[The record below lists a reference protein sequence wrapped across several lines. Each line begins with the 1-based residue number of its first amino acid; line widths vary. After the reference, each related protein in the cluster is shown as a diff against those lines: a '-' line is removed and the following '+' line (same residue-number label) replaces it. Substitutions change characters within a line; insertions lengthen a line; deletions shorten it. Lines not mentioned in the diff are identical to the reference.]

1 MRFLDSNGVS
11 ILWNKIKGYVGE
23 QTSGLSINWDN
34 ITNKPTWLQDG
45 EVNWGDIQDKPST
58 FTPSAH
64 NHAWTD
70 ITSGI
75 PSGLVTTVNLPQGEG
90 NVITGVTF
98 SNHTLSFT
106 KGNITPGQ
114 TTINWDDVE
123 GKPANLVTNVSIN
136 NPGSFNAITNAT
148 FSGGVLTLTKGTIST
163 SGSDGNNYPESVDLS
178 LSGSNLTVTIKRNG
192 LADISDTVTLPESGI
207 SQSTADGRYVKKAG
221 DTMTGALTMIGTG
234 GITFK
239 SSAGGSTT
247 GSFTPSG
254 LTLGGENAG
263 DKIQITGNSISL
275 QGGGATIT
283 YSSTG
288 LQINSNTNGTIFN
301 QKITAPAFYEASD
314 VALKENINIIDEDTI
329 KKVGNISLLSFNFK
343 DDKSKTTKYGVIAQE
358 VEKQGLEELVNTDAK
373 GVKSVDYISLL
384 ILKIEAL
391 EREIIELKSKV
402 GSA

>member
-64 NHAWTD
+64 NHAWAD

-98 SNHTLSFT
+98 SDHTLSFT
-106 KGNITPGQ
+106 KGNVTPGQ

-163 SGSDGNNYPESVDLS
+163 SSSDGNNYPESVDLS

-192 LADISDTVTLPESGI
+192 LADISDTVTLPASGI
-207 SQSTADGRYVKKAG
+207 SQSTADGRYVLKAG

-263 DKIQITGNSISL
+263 NRVQITGNSISL

-314 VALKENINIIDEDTI
+314 VTLKENINIIDEDTI
-329 KKVGNISLLSFNFK
+329 KKVGNVSLLSFNFK
-343 DDKSKTTKYGVIAQE
+343 DDESKTTKYGVIAQE
-358 VEKQGLEELVNTDAK
+358 VEKQGLEELVNTDAN

>member
-64 NHAWTD
+64 NHAWAD

-98 SNHTLSFT
+98 SDHTLSFT
-106 KGNITPGQ
+106 KGNVTPGQ

-163 SGSDGNNYPESVDLS
+163 SSSDGNNYPESVDLS
-178 LSGSNLTVTIKRNG
+178 LSGSNLTVTIERNG
-192 LADISDTVTLPESGI
+192 LADISDTVTLPASGI
-207 SQSTADGRYVKKAG
+207 SQSTADGRYVLKAG

-263 DKIQITGNSISL
+263 NRVQITGNSISL

-314 VALKENINIIDEDTI
+314 VTLKENINIIDEDTI
-329 KKVGNISLLSFNFK
+329 KKVGNVSLLSFNFK
-343 DDKSKTTKYGVIAQE
+343 DDESKTTKYGVIAQE
-358 VEKQGLEELVNTDAK
+358 VEKQGLEELVNTDAN